1 MSYPIKLTEIQDG
14 LSIFLPDP
22 DLIKS
27 TYDYLRSNDNNT
39 PFPFWAKIWPSSKA
53 MIAFLKA
60 ESHWINNKRIL
71 EIGAGIGLPSLMC
84 SHLSLEAIVTDHA
97 TEAVELLKKNIDHLQ
112 LKNVHALCADWNDSS
127 INIKA
132 DTVLLSDLNYDP
144 NQFESLIKM
153 IKHFLENRSTI
164 IIATPERITTSTFA
178 ERLQPYLKKSIII
191 KVEEM
196 NQSTE
201 ILILLLEL

>member
-1 MSYPIKLTEIQDG
+1 MTYPIKLTEIQNG

-27 TYDYLRSNDNNT
+27 TYDYLRSNDINT

-53 MIAFLKA
+53 MIVFLKA

-84 SHLSLEAIVTDHA
+84 SHLSMETIVTDHA

-127 INIKA
+127 IKIKA
-132 DTVLLSDLNYDP
+132 DTILLSDLNYDP
-144 NQFESLIKM
+144 DQFESLIKM
-153 IKHFLENRSTI
+153 IRHFLENRSTI

-178 ERLQPYLKKSIII
+178 ERLQPFIKKSIII
-191 KVEEM
+191 KVEEI
-196 NQSTE
+196 NRSTE